1 MSRHLA
7 LLRQRGVL
15 AEIQGIMTAMKNLSL
30 LELRK
35 LNRLFA
41 QPQRVIST
49 LEAMAADLESFYL
62 LSPSRQPARLV
73 VVLGSER
80 GFCGDFNERLLDLAA
95 TGEPMEARL
104 VLVGRRL
111 AARCE
116 ADPRVVAVL
125 DGPMVTEEVPRVLTR
140 LIQELDRVLQKLVLS
155 PAHLGLIGHDSE
167 EGAMQLRRLFPIPAP
182 AEPPRFSHPPRLYL
196 TPERLFA
203 GLVEH
208 YLFAVLQQWLYSSLL
223 AENRHRLQHLENA
236 IRRLERTGTELG
248 RQYQILR
255 QEEITEEIEVIMLSA
270 EALHRQANAIA
281 GKQPEWSPS

>member
-7 LLRQRGVL
+7 LFRQRGVL

-41 QPQRVIST
+41 QPQRVVAT
-49 LEAMAADLESFYL
+49 LEAMAADLDAFYP
-62 LSPSRQPARLV
+62 LSPPRQPARLV

-95 TGEPMEARL
+95 TDELAEARL

-111 AARCE
+111 ATRCE

-125 DGPMVTEEVPRVLTR
+125 DGPMVTEEAPQVLTR
-140 LIQELDRVLQKLVLS
+140 LVQELDRLLLELALS
-155 PAHLGLIGHDSE
+155 PTHLGLIGHDID
-167 EGAMQLRRLFPIPAP
+167 EGVPQLRRLFPIPVP
-182 AEPPRFSHPPRLYL
+182 TEPPRFSHPPRLYL

-203 GLVEH
+203 ALVEH
-208 YLFAVLQQWLYSSLL
+208 YLFAVLQQWLYNSLL
-223 AENRHRLQHLENA
+223 AENRRRLQHLENA
-236 IRRLERTGTELG
+236 IRRLERTNAELE
-248 RQYQILR
+248 RQYQVLR

-270 EALHRQANAIA
+270 EALHQQSK
-281 GKQPEWSPS
+281 GVTL

>member
-7 LLRQRGVL
+7 LLRQRDVL

-41 QPQRVIST
+41 QPQRVAAT
-49 LEAMAADLESFYL
+49 LEAMAADLDAFYP
-62 LSPSRQPARLV
+62 LSPPPQPLKLV

-80 GFCGDFNERLLDLAA
+80 GFCGDFNERLLTLTATVELA
-95 TGEPMEARL
+95 EARL

-111 AARCE
+111 AARCV
-116 ADPRVVAVL
+116 ADPRVLAVL
-125 DGPMVTEEVPRVLTR
+125 DGPMVTEEAPRVLAR
-140 LIQELDRVLQKLVLS
+140 LVQELNRLLLESALS
-155 PAHLGLIGHDSE
+155 PTHLGLIGHDSE
-167 EGAMQLRRLFPIPAP
+167 EGAPQLRRLFPIPVP

-196 TPERLFA
+196 TPEQLFA
-203 GLVEH
+203 ALLEH

-223 AENRHRLQHLENA
+223 AENRRRLQHLDNA
-236 IRRLERTGTELG
+236 IRRLERTNADLE

-270 EALHRQANAIA
+270 EALYQQATGSA
-281 GKQPEWSPS
+281 GK